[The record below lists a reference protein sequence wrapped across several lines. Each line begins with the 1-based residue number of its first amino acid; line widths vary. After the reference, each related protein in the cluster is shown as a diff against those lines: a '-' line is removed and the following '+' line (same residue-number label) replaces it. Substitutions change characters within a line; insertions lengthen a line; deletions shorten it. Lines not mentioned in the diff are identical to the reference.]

1 MIRRWRRMAALVG
14 LGLTGLLG
22 CFPGQA
28 RGETRVELGLQ
39 GGYRQD
45 SLDWTIA
52 GSVDVLS
59 ELEWTELDIYQLQLT
74 MGLLTKPILLGGRLA
89 GRGLIGVGSIVDG
102 DNRDSDFA
110 GNQRTL
116 EFSRSNN
123 DAGDGRVFDLSLAV
137 GLQFEPTSGLQ
148 LTPLLGFS
156 YHEQQL
162 VLQDGVQTLSQPQ
175 LVAHTRLSPPALG
188 ALPGLNSSY
197 DARWYG
203 PWIGCD
209 LNYQFSPR
217 WQLSGTAE
225 LHWGEMKAEADWN
238 LRTDFAHPVSFR
250 QIADAYGLVLGVA
263 STYALDDRWA
273 LHLDGN
279 YSDWWTDPGL
289 DQIYFADGAVG
300 STRLNEVNWSSFALL
315 AGLQYRF
322 P

>member
-1 MIRRWRRMAALVG
+1 MIRRWRRRAALLG
-14 LGLTGLLG
+14 LGLTWLLG

-28 RGETRVELGLQ
+28 SGQPRFELGLQ

-52 GSVDVLS
+52 GNVDVLS

-74 MGLLTKPILLGGRLA
+74 LGLLSQPILPGARLA
-89 GRGLIGVGSIVDG
+89 GRALFGVGRIVAG
-102 DNRDSDFA
+102 DNRDSDYA
-110 GNQRTL
+110 GNQRSL

-123 DAGDGRVFDLSLAV
+123 DAGDGRVYDLSLAG
-137 GLQFEPTSGLQ
+137 GLQFEPTPGLQ
-148 LTPLLGFS
+148 LTPLFGWS
-156 YHEQQL
+156 HHEQQL
-162 VLQDGVQTLSQPQ
+162 VLQGGVQTLSQPQ
-175 LVAHTRLSPPALG
+175 LVAHTSFSPPALG
-188 ALPGLNSSY
+188 PFPGLDSSY

-203 PWIGCD
+203 PWVGCD

-217 WQLSGTAE
+217 WRLSGTAE

-238 LRTDFAHPVSFR
+238 LRSDFAHPVSFR

-263 STYALDDRWA
+263 GNYALDERWI
-273 LHLDGN
+273 LHLGAN

-289 DQIYFADGAVG
+289 DQIYFADGQVG
-300 STRLNEVNWSSFALL
+300 NTRLNEVNWHSLALL